1 LTEVRPTGP
10 RPRIEGLSDLIFGLA
25 LSIGAIQ
32 LIGSAPGT
40 QTALLTSVGAFG
52 FSFLILISIW
62 NRYTAIASTVP
73 VESTAMVRLNMLLL
87 FLVALEPYLFNL
99 LMANEGSPAYAL
111 GQDVSALYALDIG
124 GMNLVLAYFTHI
136 LSNEEKSLVPREA
149 IGRFKSARNALLV
162 VSLVFIVSA
171 LPFFWTV
178 SFQGTQLRFL
188 LWIVSIP
195 AISLSRRLSGERRG
209 DPAKPAPS
217 PQADPDEA
225 TL

>member
-1 LTEVRPTGP
+1 MA

-32 LIGSAPGT
+32 LVGSAPGD

-62 NRYTAIASTVP
+62 NRYTAIATTVP
-73 VESTAMVRLNMLLL
+73 VESAAMVRLNMLLL

-99 LMANEGSPAYAL
+99 LMAREGPAAAL
-111 GQDVSALYALDIG
+111 GQGVSALYALDIG
-124 GMNLVLAYFTHI
+124 GMNLVLAYFTHV
-136 LSNEEKSLVPREA
+136 LASEEEALVPREA
-149 IGRFKSARNALLV
+149 IGRFKNARNALLV
-162 VSLVFIVSA
+162 VSLLFVVSA

-178 SFQGTQLRFL
+178 SYQGTQLKFV
-188 LWIVSIP
+188 LWILSIP
-195 AISLSRRLSGERRG
+195 AIWLSRRLSGERRG
-209 DPAKPAPS
+209 DPARPAP
-217 PQADPDEA
+217 PAPVDADEA